1 MNRWVSSVVAFSVWF
16 HFSGYRAGVRL
27 RPLLCRE
34 VCRCSVGPSASPRP
48 FFVKILLLLLA
59 LSTVSASAAPA
70 RSRKPATRPA
80 AEKGKEKNDNSAN
93 KDKSA
98 GKSDSKEE
106 PAAPESPAAK
116 TSSLKPEQLAGF
128 EKLPARTQDILR
140 YALSLTERNLSY
152 KTGSADPDT
161 GGTDCSGFVYHGLQS
176 RGHTAAPRQ
185 SNEMYAWTWRAGTF
199 RACNGT
205 TTESFEFGELRPGDL
220 LFWVNSTRD
229 GKTDRNPPVTHVMIY
244 LGNRASDGH
253 PVVAGASDGRTYEGQ
268 RMSGVSVFDF
278 KLPAAGSQARFIGY
292 AHLPGEPVPAA
303 PEPLKAPPKKPK
315 TKSGKSSGKN

>member
-1 MNRWVSSVVAFSVWF
+1 M
-16 HFSGYRAGVRL
+16 

-34 VCRCSVGPSASPRP
+34 VWRCSSWITRVARP
-48 FFVKILLLLLA
+48 IFVKLLLLLLA

-70 RSRKPATRPA
+70 RSRKPATRPI
-80 AEKGKEKNDNSAN
+80 AEKGKEKNNNSAN
-93 KDKSA
+93 KDKNA
-98 GKSDSKEE
+98 EKSE
-106 PAAPESPAAK
+106 PKTEPTEPESPAAK

-128 EKLPARTQDILR
+128 GKLPARTQDLLR

-152 KTGSADPDT
+152 KTGSADPDA
-161 GGTDCSGFVYHGLQS
+161 GGTDCSGFVYHVLQS
-176 RGHTAAPRQ
+176 RGHTATPRQ
-185 SNEMYAWTWRAGTF
+185 SDEMYAWTWRAGTF

-244 LGNRASDGH
+244 LGNRASDDH
-253 PVVAGASDGRTYEGQ
+253 PVVAGASDGRTYDGQ

-303 PEPLKAPPKKPK
+303 PEPLKSPSKKPK
-315 TKSGKSSGKN
+315 TKSGKSSGKK